1 MSIQSDPSFLWV
13 RPRLVGGRTN
23 VWGRE
28 CLRMSDIELKAASYD
43 GAGVD
48 WPIGYADL
56 GRHYEMV
63 EEYVG
68 IQGMTEGL
76 PGCPTASSS
85 PPMPMTC
92 AETAL
97 RTRIEGS
104 SAAR

>member
-1 MSIQSDPSFLWV
+1 MDESDPKFFWV

-28 CLRMSDIELKAASYD
+28 SLRISDLEFKAASHD
-43 GAGVD
+43 GHGVD
-48 WPIGYADL
+48 WPIGYKDL
-56 GRHYEMV
+56 APYYDLV

-76 PGCPTASSS
+76 PGLPDGQFQ
-85 PPMPMTC
+85 PPMAMTC

-97 RTRIEGS
+97 RNRVKKASG
-104 SAAR
+104 AR